1 MIAEYNLGTDYNPLF
16 DRASLAHQGVRAV
29 VDYVDSS
36 VKDYRTKDYIFR
48 SKGMSLTVI
57 KFSSEDCGLCHKMS
71 FYDQKV
77 AAELGLEFVD
87 VKMQDTATYR
97 KYRKILLTQYPDK
110 SEMGWPTYIICQ
122 APEDESFKIV
132 GEVKGAHPKGEFRT
146 KLQEVV
152 AQLN

>member
-1 MIAEYNLGTDYNPLF
+1 
-16 DRASLAHQGVRAV
+16 
-29 VDYVDSS
+29 
-36 VKDYRTKDYIFR
+36 
-48 SKGMSLTVI
+48 
-57 KFSSEDCGLCHKMS
+57 MS

-77 AAELGLEFVD
+77 AADLGLEFVD